1 MNMEHGMEPIKPI
14 LKQIFYWWGGGL
26 IDPPTWIGLSSFR
39 SLKLFKLVFYEFPES
54 VSLP

>member
-1 MNMEHGMEPIKPI
+1 MSMKHGMEPIKPI
-14 LKQIFYWWGGGL
+14 LKQIFYWWGGL

-39 SLKLFKLVFYEFPES
+39 SLKLFIVVFYEFPES